1 MKLPPILRSLGLAG
15 RNVGTGAAR
24 VLLWAIYGLSR
35 LSVRRENVCVF
46 GGGFDAFSNGKHL
59 AIHLKQNAPGLQ
71 VSWITHRRA
80 DTARIREAGIP
91 AYYKWSPAGMWHT
104 VRARWVFLN
113 SYAFDVNFWLT
124 GGAIRVNLWH
134 GVPLKK
140 LGFDITN
147 GPLARLFQ
155 ARGIRRLFYRLLS
168 SAYQQPHLMIST
180 SVEMQELFARAFR
193 LPAERCPPLG
203 YPRTDLF
210 SWDRE
215 ALITFVRQREPNE
228 VRRIVGRAEDAACV
242 WAYLPTWRDS
252 RRDFIAQSRIDWMT
266 LDDICRESNAF
277 FLVKFHPLTPVDVT
291 RFQGLQNVCLVGKT
305 LDVYPLLPFVDSLIT
320 DYSSV
325 FFDYLLLDRPIV
337 FFPFD
342 LQDYVRDSRDLYFAY
357 DDVTP
362 GPKATTEQE
371 LYEFV
376 RTGPP
381 SGWDLERG
389 ALRRRIWD
397 QADGSSAPRIL
408 RFLMEFHPPLT
419 RALADPH

>member
-15 RNVGTGAAR
+15 RSVGTGAVR
-24 VLLWAIYGLSR
+24 FLLWAIYGLSR
-35 LSVRRENVCVF
+35 FSVRGENVCVF

-59 AIHLKQNAPGLQ
+59 AIYLRQNAPGLQ

-91 AYYKWSPAGMWHT
+91 AYYKWTPAGMWHT
-104 VRARWVFLN
+104 LRARWVFLN

-155 ARGIRRLFYRLLS
+155 ARGIRRLLYRLLS
-168 SAYQQPHLMIST
+168 SAYQRPDLMIST

-210 SWDRE
+210 FWSRE
-215 ALITFVRQREPNE
+215 ALITFVRQSEPNE
-228 VRRIVGRAEDAACV
+228 ARRIVDRTEEARCV

-252 RRDFIAQSRIDWMT
+252 GRDFIAQSRIDWMT
-266 LDDICRESNAF
+266 LDDICRESNAL
-277 FLVKFHPLTPVDVT
+277 FLVKFHPLTTVDVT

-305 LDVYPLLPFVDSLIT
+305 LDMYPLLPFVDSLIT

-362 GPKATTEQE
+362 GPKAFTQE
-371 LYEFV
+371 DLYLLI
-376 RTGPP
+376 RKGPP
-381 SGWDLERG
+381 DGWELDR
-389 ALRRRIWD
+389 AAVKKRIWTHT
-397 QADGSSAPRIL
+397 DGSSASRIL
-408 RFLMEFHPPLT
+408 RFLCQFQPSLAS
-419 RALADPH
+419 ALGNE